1 MAKISPFFI
10 LKVTQLAYYSK
21 KYKDDTMGAFS
32 KIIYNFFIAFGVMLG
47 ACFFA
52 GLAALILNHPPL
64 KTMIDIGKNIKI
76 WAIAIALGG
85 TFSSFEI
92 LEKGIL
98 RREVMS
104 VIKQIAYIMS
114 ALVGANCGYA
124 LLKYLKKISELW
136 IK

>member
-1 MAKISPFFI
+1 MGFIS
-10 LKVTQLAYYSK
+10 KTV
-21 KYKDDTMGAFS
+21 
-32 KIIYNFFIAFGVMLG
+32 YNFFIAFGVVLG

-52 GLAALILNHPPL
+52 GIAALIMNHPPL

-98 RREVMS
+98 KRELMS
-104 VIKQIAYIMS
+104 VIKQIGYIIS
-114 ALVGANCGYA
+114 ALIGANAGYA
-124 LLKYLKKISELW
+124 LIKYIRSISELW
-136 IK
+136 LE